1 MKENEAI
8 ITGSLTVLMVIL
20 WLGFLTHQSSIF
32 AGSLVGGLFAVAGSL
47 LMLIPLIYV
56 PIKRVSFI
64 KKRVTKYI
72 SMRTLLTIHIYAGI
86 IGPILVL
93 IHTGHK
99 FNSSLGIALTSM
111 TLIIVISGYIGRYF
125 LKIISRETHE
135 KEELLKQ
142 ANLNYADITQ
152 EIQLSKDFDPNFS
165 IFERVGFFM
174 SSLFLSPAVEVQ
186 NGVSLKIK
194 ALRLSETIADL
205 EYAIKSHQQFKKLF
219 STWKKVHISLSFV
232 LYLLLAAH
240 IWSAIHFGLRWFR

>member
-1 MKENEAI
+1 MKENEAL

-32 AGSLVGGLFAVAGSL
+32 AGSLLGGIFAVTGSL
-47 LMLIPLIYV
+47 LMLIPLIYSL
-56 PIKRVSFI
+56 IKRIPFI

-72 SMRTLLTIHIYAGI
+72 SMRTLLAIHIYAGI
-86 IGPILVL
+86 IGPVLVL

-142 ANLNYADITQ
+142 ANLSYADITQ
-152 EIQLSKDFDPNFS
+152 EIQSSKGFDPDS
-165 IFERVGFFM
+165 
-174 SSLFLSPAVEVQ
+174 
-186 NGVSLKIK
+186 VSLKK
-194 ALRLSETIADL
+194 LAFSC
-205 EYAIKSHQQFKKLF
+205 HLF
-219 STWKKVHISLSFV
+219 S
-232 LYLLLAAH
+232 
-240 IWSAIHFGLRWFR
+240 